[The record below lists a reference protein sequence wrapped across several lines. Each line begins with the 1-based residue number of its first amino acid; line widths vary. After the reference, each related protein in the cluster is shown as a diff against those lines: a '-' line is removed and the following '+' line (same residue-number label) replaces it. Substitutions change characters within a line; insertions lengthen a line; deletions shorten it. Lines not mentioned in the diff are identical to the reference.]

1 MDLQQISR
9 ELKARFPA
17 YRNMD
22 DVELATL
29 ALEKYPEITN
39 GISITSPQ
47 PIKNIIAA
55 DQSLV
60 NDPLKNLSP
69 DSKINVEQTIT
80 PEGIDEARA
89 KNYYDFKY
97 GIDHDPQQLRE
108 RVNFEY
114 GEGTSYAQANEQ
126 NSVRANSQDPI
137 KPISFGEANAYAK
150 THTPKAVEFEGY
162 SIKDADVV
170 KVGSNQML
178 EDQVRGDYT
187 SDKDYTSSIIERLTR
202 DPLGQAKQAF
212 DVWWNYND
220 RIGEVLAEEDDI
232 KELTLKQAETFGTGV
247 QELFGSSTLGFLE
260 LVEGVAIK
268 NGATLEE
275 AENISNTILKI
286 LFTTRRFAVPRSVR
300 FVSEKIQPEMT
311 KQELEEQQIALN
323 QLGQT
328 LAEESEEISG
338 RIVPD
343 VDGVD
348 LFKRFFTTG
357 ITEDE
362 AEDLGEWIGANV
374 AVQLPQLAVQMGLTA
389 TAYLVTKRQKTAT
402 AVGGFFMGINSAA
415 NSSARLDND
424 LAKPFENLAR
434 PVIDGYI
441 EYYSEKFELDVLT
454 SPFTK
459 KAIRGGLGRYFV
471 NLGKSIA
478 TGAGSESLAQV
489 GQNLNAKLF
498 GEDISITS
506 GLGEAALIGAVIDGQ
521 IGSVTQAFSIK
532 RTNVVKKRDKK
543 AVKEYNQKASELS
556 KQMSGLFSNKIVYG
570 HFNDQYVALEYDQRG
585 KVVREVRVDDK
596 NELDELKF
604 KRQLIG
610 LKKESNKE
618 LFRFEVNQDNE
629 VELTDQIFEVED
641 LIPYDIPKRPVKLS
655 QEINKAG
662 RLDIQPLYDNS
673 SDKGG
678 RKKLGNLYTNLDTI
692 LKTFP
697 KNNRANAVKTIFK
710 KFKKFYPNTMKNT
723 DLYGE
728 RGTGAAGYYNQKDV
742 TLDMKYGNTP
752 ETLLHETIHALTFP
766 ALRASVQKIALDYPQ
781 ANALLSPMVS
791 GEKLFN
797 IIKDVAQKFPEEIV
811 GQLCQLMAITIEHQ
825 GLESYL
831 ANRKVAGYGFRGK
844 MAPTTE
850 GVKEQLP
857 YGLSAIFEFVTE
869 AFVDQGFQRELESIK
884 LPNDPDSSVW
894 SQFIEWVSRIFGRLN
909 LTKKENN
916 ILMETIGL
924 IEDLSE
930 QTEAIIS
937 KEADLDTDISSE
949 RIQLNISA
957 RRKRLAQATELSNLR
972 EIYESMPIAE
982 LVEKLKELGVENN
995 SLINDAIENEDSYY
1009 LTSVILRE
1017 ELGEIADY
1025 SRAKKYE
1032 PPVVEAEEISE
1043 QVLADK
1049 KAGKLVRLTAR
1060 GYEVLVYKTEEG
1072 NFLLPE
1078 YITSLKDAKAWLA
1091 RNADAVSYTDNTTA
1105 FNEGVRQQFIERKT
1119 EIDQQG
1125 IEVEEQ
1131 RDNTD
1136 TAAEEFAD
1144 RVLERAGAVKEALFF
1159 FIPRNLSTRIR
1170 ELSPQIFLR
1179 LMSMHQEERMLLIG
1193 YKRAFQPFKKAVKR
1207 ARRKLDH
1214 IKRKELNAAI
1224 LNGDWSTVQKLGVPQ
1239 EVISSVI
1246 ELFADIADKLNMDR
1260 NVNYFRRVVADY
1272 EGLVKELGR
1281 KPNTDVEQAIKAWI
1295 KKKKRQPSKKDI
1307 EKIIRNL
1314 LRDTKKLEA
1323 TLQTRSVAKVTPELS
1338 VFYADPIA
1346 YLDSYFARVA
1356 RLYSRARAFGQ
1367 PLKSQKRKVTVDGV
1381 DVGEFTEID
1390 TDDLDYSNSLVEKIV
1405 EEVIEAESIDDV
1417 KKVDKLIK
1425 LLKSALNYK
1434 PASTA
1439 TSLIRTAASLKFVNQ
1454 IDTFLIQLIDIPV
1467 AMLYNGA
1474 LSTVKGIAT
1483 YKKYINEFGEKIK
1496 LSMKDA
1502 GIEVFDLEFQEGL
1515 SKAKFKVRK
1524 KFYLNLQNVLKGA
1537 FAGLAAFD
1545 YTGKRSLYSGTQY
1558 AWGEMAQKN
1567 PQRLKRKLMLKFQN
1581 EAFVDRVVDDIKND
1595 RVTKDTMLAFY
1606 LQVAEFHPLTTSDH
1620 IKFYIDH
1627 PEMRV
1632 FLVLTSFA
1640 FKMCDRLARQAIEP
1654 LVDGVA
1660 NGMIAMRK
1668 TDFRAVSNAGTQ
1680 IGAGVVG
1687 LFQVLVA
1694 THLME
1699 EVIRERIKTVYEA
1712 LGVKLRP
1719 QDEEEEKEQSI
1730 LYQYRRKLLGMN
1742 PLINIYEIEKLLKGE
1757 STFAKALYGQFR
1769 IPEFFGTGIV
1779 QSIIKN
1785 LTDAEGDLS
1794 KYRWSDDSWMKDVP
1808 LIGDILAGSAER
1820 EEYLR
1825 SVPVRPRAERTRERE
1840 EFDPLRDIEREL
1852 FE

>member
-39 GISITSPQ
+39 GLSITSPQ

-80 PEGIDEARA
+80 PEGMDEARA

-97 GIDHDPQQLRE
+97 GIDHDPQQLKE

-212 DVWWNYND
+212 DVWFNYNN
-220 RIGEVLAEEDDI
+220 RLGEVFAEKEDI
-232 KELTLKQAETFGTGV
+232 KGFAKKQAEILGV
-247 QELFGSSTLGFLE
+247 GIQELIGSSTLGIIE
-260 LVEGVAIK
+260 LAESIAVR
-268 NGATLEE
+268 NGKTLEE
-275 AENISNTILKI
+275 AESITDNILSAMYTFTPAGLKEARAGI
-286 LFTTRRFAVPRSVR
+286 KPEFTK
-300 FVSEKIQPEMT
+300 EQ
-311 KQELEEQQIALN
+311 LEEQQIALN
-323 QLGQT
+323 HLGQA
-328 LAEESEEISG
+328 LAEESDEISSK
-338 RIVPD
+338 IVSD

-362 AEDLGEWIGANV
+362 AEDLGEWIGATV
-374 AVQLPQLAVQMGLTA
+374 ATQTPQLAVQMGLTA
-389 TAYLVTKRQKTAT
+389 TAWFTTKRQKTAT
-402 AVGGFFMGINSAA
+402 VIGSTFMGINSAA

-424 LAKPFENLAR
+424 LAKPFENIAR
-434 PVIDGYI
+434 PVIDGFI
-441 EYYSEKFELDVLT
+441 EAYSEKFELDVLT

-459 KAIRGGLGRYFV
+459 KAIRGGLGRYFI

-521 IGSVTQAFSIK
+521 IGSVTQAYSIK

-556 KQMSGLFSNKIVYG
+556 KQMSGMFSNKVVYG
-570 HFNDQYVALEYDQRG
+570 HFNDQYVALEYDHRG
-585 KVVREVRVDDK
+585 KIIREVRVDDR

-610 LKKESNKE
+610 LKKESDKE

-641 LIPYDIPKRPVKLS
+641 LIPYDIPKRPVKFS
-655 QEINKAG
+655 EDINKAG
-662 RLDIQPLYDNS
+662 RLDIQSLFNNS
-673 SDKGG
+673 PDKGG
-678 RKKLGNLYTNLDTI
+678 KRRLGNLYTNLDTI

-697 KNNRANAVKTIFK
+697 KNDRADAVKTIFK
-710 KFKKFYPNTMKNT
+710 KFKKFYPNTIKNT

-728 RGTGAAGYYNQKDV
+728 RNSGAAGYYNQKDV

-766 ALRASVQKIALDYPQ
+766 ALRASVARIAVDYPQ
-781 ANALLSPMVS
+781 ANALLSPMVG

-797 IIKDVAQKFPEEIV
+797 IIKDVAQKFPEESV

-825 GLESYL
+825 GLESFL

-844 MAPTTE
+844 IAPTTE
-850 GVKEQLP
+850 GVREQLP
-857 YGLSAIFEFVTE
+857 YGLAAIFEFVTE
-869 AFVDQGFQRELESIK
+869 AFADQGFQRELESIK

-894 SQFIEWVSRIFGRLN
+894 SQFVEWVSKLFGRLN
-909 LTKKENN
+909 LTRKENN
-916 ILMETIGL
+916 ILMETISL
-924 IEDLSE
+924 VEDMAE

-949 RIQLNISA
+949 RIQLNMSA

-972 EIYESMPIAE
+972 EVYESMPIVE
-982 LVEKLKELGVENN
+982 LVEKLKELGVETN

-1060 GYEVLVYKTEEG
+1060 GYEVLMYQTEEG
-1072 NFLLPE
+1072 SFILPE

-1105 FNEGVRQQFIERKT
+1105 FNEGVEQQFKERKT

-1170 ELSPQIFLR
+1170 ELSPKIFLR

-1207 ARRKLDH
+1207 ARRKLDYV
-1214 IKRKELNAAI
+1214 KRKELNAAI
-1224 LNGDWSTVQKLGVPQ
+1224 LNGDWFKVQELGVSQ
-1239 EVISSVI
+1239 DVIFSVT

-1260 NVNYFRRVVADY
+1260 NIKYFRRVVADY
-1272 EGLVKELGR
+1272 EGLVKELGK
-1281 KPNTDVEQAIKAWI
+1281 KPNTDVEQAIKNWI
-1295 KKKKRQPSKKDI
+1295 KNKKRQPSQKDI

-1314 LRDTKKLEA
+1314 LREDKKLEA
-1323 TLQTRSVAKVTPELS
+1323 TLQTRSVAEVTPELS

-1381 DVGEFTEID
+1381 DLGEFTEID
-1390 TDDLDYSNSLVEKIV
+1390 ADDSDYSNSLVEEIV
-1405 EEVIEAESIDDV
+1405 REVIEAESIDDV

-1434 PASTA
+1434 PASTV
-1439 TSLIRTAASLKFVNQ
+1439 TSLIRTGASLKFVNQ

-1483 YKKYINEFGEKIK
+1483 YKKYINEVGEKIK
-1496 LSMKDA
+1496 VSMKDA

-1515 SKAKFKVRK
+1515 SKAKFRVRK
-1524 KFYLNLQNVLKGA
+1524 KFYLNLQNTLKAA
-1537 FAGLAAFD
+1537 FLGLAAFD
-1545 YTGKRSLYSGTQY
+1545 YTGKRSLYAGTQH
-1558 AWGEMAQKN
+1558 AWGEMAKKN
-1567 PQRLKRKLMLKFQN
+1567 PQRLKRKLMLKFQV
-1581 EAFVDRVVDDIKND
+1581 EEFVDRVVDDIKND

-1668 TDFRAVSNAGTQ
+1668 KDFSAVSNAGTQ

-1699 EVIRERIKTVYEA
+1699 EAIRKTIKTVYEN

-1719 QDEEEEKEQSI
+1719 QDEEEEREQSI
-1730 LYQYRRKLLGMN
+1730 LYQYRRKILGMN
-1742 PLINIYEIEKLLKGE
+1742 PLINVYQLERLAKGNGEFANEIQKLIRL
-1757 STFAKALYGQFR
+1757 
-1769 IPEFFGTGIV
+1769 PEFFGTGIV
-1779 QSIIKN
+1779 TSIINN
-1785 LTDAEGDLS
+1785 LTDAENDLS

-1808 LIGDILAGSAER
+1808 IIGDILSGKAER